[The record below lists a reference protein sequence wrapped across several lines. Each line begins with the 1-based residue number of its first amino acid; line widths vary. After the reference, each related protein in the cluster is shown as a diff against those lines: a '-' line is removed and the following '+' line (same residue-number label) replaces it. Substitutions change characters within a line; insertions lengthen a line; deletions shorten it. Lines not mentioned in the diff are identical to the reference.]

1 MDGRG
6 GPPGTP
12 AALYAAETWSE
23 PAFTLL
29 SADPVAGAAAVTL
42 GRELL
47 LAGEGD
53 AGLAHLHGL
62 RVAPVAGHLGRE
74 HPRRGVRD
82 ALRAGPHV
90 HLLLVV
96 VEPLVAGVA
105 LDLEGLDHLDLAV
118 PDLLVAFQAL
128 DRVAGD
134 VDPVEGERVGL
145 PVQPAHVAVVAMGVV
160 DPAVPPPPA
169 EGAVIA
175 RHPDLQVGLVGEPEA
190 GVVHGPGGRAVA
202 PAGPPACH
210 RADRHSRSGTLGCC
224 LG

>member
-82 ALRAGPHV
+82 APSAR
-90 HLLLVV
+90 
-96 VEPLVAGVA
+96 
-105 LDLEGLDHLDLAV
+105 
-118 PDLLVAFQAL
+118 
-128 DRVAGD
+128 
-134 VDPVEGERVGL
+134 
-145 PVQPAHVAVVAMGVV
+145 
-160 DPAVPPPPA
+160 PPPPR
-169 EGAVIA
+169 GW
-175 RHPDLQVGLVGEPEA
+175 
-190 GVVHGPGGRAVA
+190 GPPSPAPRSSGRTRGRPGSRRGPRSGRACR
-202 PAGPPACH
+202 GPPGIRRGPAP
-210 RADRHSRSGTLGCC
+210 
-224 LG
+224 